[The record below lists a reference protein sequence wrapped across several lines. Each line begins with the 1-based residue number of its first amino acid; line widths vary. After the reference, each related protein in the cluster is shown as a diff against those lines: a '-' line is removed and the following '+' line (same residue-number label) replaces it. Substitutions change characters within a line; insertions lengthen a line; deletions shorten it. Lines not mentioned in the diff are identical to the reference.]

1 MPRAGPCRSARESF
15 GVGGGDGGA
24 APRPPSCRGASG
36 NRSRVCVSRSAMAR
50 MSRHPSLPSLLLRC
64 LWNPPFEVQPLPR
77 WGAAGR
83 GSPVHGH
90 KPRSFRPSK
99 CAPEAPWGPRS
110 HASPIQTSGDSTP
123 RAEGPTTRPAPHSQ
137 AQPAAPAT
145 SRGCVSSARK
155 RGLQAGG
162 EAEGPPTRVGESG
175 VGQGGRRAREVPFSE
190 DGVQGVGA
198 GVETTEA
205 NLTTPPQGMLTPP
218 DGWRPWPCGGRGPE
232 QAVASLRLRA
242 EESGGRRVS
251 LSQPWGSSPPRRPP
265 PPAPRAGGTGRTRG
279 RPETPGAHGAG
290 VRSDETW
297 PV

>member
-1 MPRAGPCRSARESF
+1 MIHGFMENMKVALTHASLSRLPSWWEAPENRIAPDTAHGPEVSAEAGVILGKRQCREPGPAGRPERALGW
-15 GVGGGDGGA
+15 GGGDGGA

-137 AQPAAPAT
+137 AQPAAPET

-205 NLTTPPQGMLTPP
+205 NLTTHPKE
-218 DGWRPWPCGGRGPE
+218 C
-232 QAVASLRLRA
+232 
-242 EESGGRRVS
+242 
-251 LSQPWGSSPPRRPP
+251 
-265 PPAPRAGGTGRTRG
+265 
-279 RPETPGAHGAG
+279 
-290 VRSDETW
+290 
-297 PV
+297 